1 MSDQRKFNKILSD
14 VGRAISSSLDL
25 EEVVVMV
32 LRESMKALRADNASL
47 FLMDESLG
55 HLVLVKARGFS
66 ADEIGNIKLLGSWE
80 VINKELVVKK
90 RSIIAN
96 DVHHN
101 RIFKSQHL
109 PFSNEKL
116 PIRSFLA
123 VPLVK
128 DKAIIG
134 ALIIGNRYRPGHKFN
149 RDDQKLLAALSNH
162 VAIALQNAQ
171 FYQRLN
177 DLFISTVKALVRAME
192 AKDYYTRGHSER
204 VMKYSMAIGKEMD
217 LPDEDLE
224 NLKLAS
230 ILHDVGKIG
239 IKENILL
246 KPGRLTSKQREAIE
260 KHSQIGKSIV
270 ETIIDSEKIIP
281 GIVEHHERFDGSGY
295 PNHIK
300 GRQISLQGRIIAV
313 ADVYDALT
321 TDRPYQKRYKP
332 EKVYSEIIKSSSHHF
347 DPDVVKAFTRSF
359 SKYPQIW
366 HK

>member
-14 VGRAISSSLDL
+14 VSRAISSSLDL
-25 EEVVVMV
+25 DEVVEMI
-32 LRESMKALRADNASL
+32 LRESMKTLKADNASL
-47 FLMDESLG
+47 FLVDESLG

-66 ADEIGNIKLLGSWE
+66 ADEIANIKLLGSWE
-80 VINKELVVKK
+80 VVNKELVLKK

-96 DVHHN
+96 DVQN
-101 RIFKSQHL
+101 NKIFKSRHL
-109 PFSNEKL
+109 PFSSEKL
-116 PIRSFLA
+116 PIKSFLA

-192 AKDYYTRGHSER
+192 AKDNYTRGHSER
-204 VMKYSMAIGKEMD
+204 VMKYSLAIGKE
-217 LPDEDLE
+217 LGLSDEDLE
-224 NLKLAS
+224 NLRLAS

-239 IKENILL
+239 IRENILL
-246 KPGRLTSKQREAIE
+246 KPGRLTMYQRKAIE

-295 PNHIK
+295 PDHLK
-300 GRQISLQGRIIAV
+300 GKAISLQGRIIAV

-321 TDRPYQKRYKP
+321 TDRPYQKRYEP
-332 EKVYSEIIKSSSHHF
+332 ENVYSKVVKNSYLHF
-347 DPDVVKAFTRSF
+347 DPQVVKAFTKSF

>member
-14 VGRAISSSLDL
+14 VSRAISASLDL
-25 EEVVVMV
+25 EEVVAMV
-32 LRESMKALRADNASL
+32 LRESMKTLRADNASL

-80 VINKELVVKK
+80 VINRELVVKK

-109 PFSNEKL
+109 PFSSERL
-116 PIRSFLA
+116 PIKSFLA

-128 DKAIIG
+128 DKNIIG
-134 ALIIGNRYRPGHKFN
+134 ALIVGNRYRPGHRFN
-149 RDDQKLLAALSNH
+149 RDDEKLLVALSNH

-177 DLFISTVKALVRAME
+177 DLFMSTVKALVRAME
-192 AKDYYTRGHSER
+192 AKDNYTRGHSER
-204 VMKYSMAIGKEMD
+204 VMKYSLAIGKEMA
-217 LPDEDLE
+217 LNDEELE
-224 NLKLAS
+224 NLRLAS

-239 IKENILL
+239 IRENILL
-246 KPGRLTSKQREAIE
+246 KPGRLTMRQRQAIE

-270 ETIIDSEKIIP
+270 ETIIDSDKIIP
-281 GIVEHHERFDGSGY
+281 GIVEHHERFDGTGY
-295 PNHIK
+295 PGHLK
-300 GRQISLQGRIIAV
+300 GKAISLQGRIIAV

-321 TDRPYQKRYKP
+321 TDRPYQKKYKP
-332 EKVYSEIIKSSSHHF
+332 EKVYEEIIENSSAHF
-347 DPDVVKAFTRSF
+347 DPAVVRAFARSF
-359 SKYPQIW
+359 SRYPQLW